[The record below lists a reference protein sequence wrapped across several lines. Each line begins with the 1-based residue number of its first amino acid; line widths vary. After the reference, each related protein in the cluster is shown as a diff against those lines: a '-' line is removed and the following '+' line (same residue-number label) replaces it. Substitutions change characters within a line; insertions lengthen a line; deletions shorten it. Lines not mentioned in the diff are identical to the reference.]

1 MTTARR
7 RPKRRGTDA
16 RTALRNV
23 PILADI
29 DDEQLERL
37 ATTVER
43 RHVPANQ
50 WLFHAGEPADSIYIV
65 DSGRFVAVAPE
76 GHVFAEMASGDSIG
90 DLGVIAGAARSAGV
104 RALRDGVVWR
114 IAAETFTDMLEA
126 TPLLQSAM
134 LRAMARMLRQSRPAK
149 TARRPRVIGVVSN
162 GDTAAAPMVDAI
174 ATSLDSHGRTA
185 VIAPPVETTSA
196 VQEYD
201 ELVEAFSETPIARS
215 EATIGSWWSP
225 TEAPATCGGTTLARK
240 ATDSWSWWINGI
252 RRMRSIRLLPNGQCT

>member
-104 RALRDGVVWR
+104 RALRDGVVW
-114 IAAETFTDMLEA
+114 
-126 TPLLQSAM
+126 
-134 LRAMARMLRQSRPAK
+134 
-149 TARRPRVIGVVSN
+149 
-162 GDTAAAPMVDAI
+162 
-174 ATSLDSHGRTA
+174 
-185 VIAPPVETTSA
+185 
-196 VQEYD
+196 
-201 ELVEAFSETPIARS
+201 
-215 EATIGSWWSP
+215 
-225 TEAPATCGGTTLARK
+225 
-240 ATDSWSWWINGI
+240 
-252 RRMRSIRLLPNGQCT
+252 

>member
-162 GDTAAAPMVDAI
+162 GDTAAAPMVDA
-174 ATSLDSHGRTA
+174 SLLHWTRT
-185 VIAPPVETTSA
+185 VE
-196 VQEYD
+196 
-201 ELVEAFSETPIARS
+201 
-215 EATIGSWWSP
+215 
-225 TEAPATCGGTTLARK
+225 
-240 ATDSWSWWINGI
+240 
-252 RRMRSIRLLPNGQCT
+252 LP

>member
-162 GDTAAAPMVDAI
+162 GDTAAARWS
-174 ATSLDSHGRTA
+174 TRSLLHWTRT
-185 VIAPPVETTSA
+185 VE
-196 VQEYD
+196 
-201 ELVEAFSETPIARS
+201 
-215 EATIGSWWSP
+215 
-225 TEAPATCGGTTLARK
+225 
-240 ATDSWSWWINGI
+240 
-252 RRMRSIRLLPNGQCT
+252 LP

>member
-65 DSGRFVAVAPE
+65 DSGRFVAVAQR
-76 GHVFAEMASGDSIG
+76 DTY
-90 DLGVIAGAARSAGV
+90 L
-104 RALRDGVVWR
+104 LRWHP
-114 IAAETFTDMLEA
+114 A
-126 TPLLQSAM
+126 T
-134 LRAMARMLRQSRPAK
+134 R
-149 TARRPRVIGVVSN
+149 
-162 GDTAAAPMVDAI
+162 
-174 ATSLDSHGRTA
+174 
-185 VIAPPVETTSA
+185 
-196 VQEYD
+196 
-201 ELVEAFSETPIARS
+201 SETW
-215 EATIGSWWSP
+215 G
-225 TEAPATCGGTTLARK
+225 
-240 ATDSWSWWINGI
+240 
-252 RRMRSIRLLPNGQCT
+252 

>member
-1 MTTARR
+1 M
-7 RPKRRGTDA
+7 
-16 RTALRNV
+16 
-23 PILADI
+23 
-29 DDEQLERL
+29 
-37 ATTVER
+37 
-43 RHVPANQ
+43 
-50 WLFHAGEPADSIYIV
+50 
-65 DSGRFVAVAPE
+65 
-76 GHVFAEMASGDSIG
+76 
-90 DLGVIAGAARSAGV
+90 IAGAARSAGV

-201 ELVEAFSETPIARS
+201 ELVEAFSETLDRAGGNG
-215 EATIGSWWSP
+215 GSWWSP